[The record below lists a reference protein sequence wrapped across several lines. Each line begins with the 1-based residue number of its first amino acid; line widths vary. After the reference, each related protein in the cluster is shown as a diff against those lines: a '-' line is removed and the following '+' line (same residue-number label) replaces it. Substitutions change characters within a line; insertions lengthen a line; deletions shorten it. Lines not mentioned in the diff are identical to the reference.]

1 MVLRVRSF
9 VEHVRHWR
17 RLPRLPSPV
26 ARNPVPLLQPMV
38 AAFGLVCKLNGS
50 LLRPALEEGIDGCF
64 NPLKG
69 LVGTWSGLQFSVAI
83 NQEDSRIPRNVSI

>member
-1 MVLRVRSF
+1 M
-9 VEHVRHWR
+9 
-17 RLPRLPSPV
+17 
-26 ARNPVPLLQPMV
+26 PLLQPMV

-50 LLRPALEEGIDGCF
+50 LLRPALEQGIDGCF

-69 LVGTWSGLQFSVAI
+69 LIGTRSRLQFPPAI